1 MGAAGVGRTTDPERS
16 WTFLTNHAHVLACIV
31 GEPSVRLRDVADRVG
46 ITERAAQ
53 RIVADLVDAGYLE
66 RERVGRRNVYRPH
79 LERSLRHPIDAPHTV
94 GELLGALTPQ
104 PRLRAA
110 Q

>member
-1 MGAAGVGRTTDPERS
+1 VGRTFEPERS

-31 GEPSVRLRDVADRVG
+31 AEPSVRLRDVADRVG

-53 RIVADLVDAGYLE
+53 RIVADLVEHGYLE
-66 RERVGRRNVYRPH
+66 RRRVGRRNVYRAH
-79 LERSLRHPIDAPHTV
+79 LDRPLRHPLDATRTV
-94 GELLGALTPQ
+94 AELLAPFTDP